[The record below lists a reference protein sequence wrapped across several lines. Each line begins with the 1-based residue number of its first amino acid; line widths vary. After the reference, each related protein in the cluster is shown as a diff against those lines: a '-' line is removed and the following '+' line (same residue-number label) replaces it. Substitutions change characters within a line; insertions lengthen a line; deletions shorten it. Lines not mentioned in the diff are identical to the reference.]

1 MKKVS
6 KDFLKG
12 KDGEDKYDRF
22 FYQEAMRNLFTSI
35 KFLSSDNKIKVLT
48 LTSSIPAEGKS
59 LVNILL
65 AKTISDLGKRVLL
78 IDADLRKPQIH
89 KRLELNN
96 IRGLSNYLSDDS
108 LEIDDVIQ
116 KVPNNKNWD
125 VITAGQTVPDT
136 TRLFSSKR
144 MKDLFLNLKNLNNLI
159 SLYSI
164 LLL

>member
-1 MKKVS
+1 M
-6 KDFLKG
+6 
-12 KDGEDKYDRF
+12 
-22 FYQEAMRNLFTSI
+22 
-35 KFLSSDNKIKVLT
+35 
-48 LTSSIPAEGKS
+48 
-59 LVNILL
+59 VNILL

-144 MKDLFLNLKNLNNLI
+144 MKDLFLNLKNLKNLI